1 ITNAAKRLTSKIK
14 KLETFRITVE
24 RRNTFLRSSEIIAKV
39 ASEIDNKVDL
49 ENPDWIVLV
58 EIIGKLVGISVLRP
72 DEIFSSVI
80 EKRQDGD
87 VTW

>member
-1 ITNAAKRLTSKIK
+1 M
-14 KLETFRITVE
+14 
-24 RRNTFLRSSEIIAKV
+24 RSSEIIAKV

-80 EKRQDGD
+80 EKRHDGD